1 MPPRPL
7 TRGRLSPAGTAALTQ
22 QFPDSVRR
30 GDAPGIA
37 ALVVDREGVLFEGA
51 AGQLDI
57 AKGTPM
63 PTNAIFSIAS
73 MTKPVT
79 SVAIMMLME
88 AGKPSST
95 IRSRSTLNGYDNLQV
110 ISTFNDKDATYTTRP
125 ARKAMTIRS
134 SSRTPPA
141 SATRSPTRSNS
152 RW

>member
-1 MPPRPL
+1 MRLKPAVALSVAVTLVCAATLAAQRAAAPAHA
-7 TRGRLSPAGTAALTQ
+7 GRLSAAGTAALTQ
-22 QFPDSVRR
+22 QLTDSVRR

-63 PTNAIFSIAS
+63 PANAIFSIAS

-88 AGKPSST
+88 AGKLKLDDPVSKY
-95 IRSRSTLNGYDNLQV
+95 LDGYDNA
-110 ISTFNDKDATYTTRP
+110 SGHHARSTTRTRP
-125 ARKAMTIRS
+125 
-134 SSRTPPA
+134 TP
-141 SATRSPTRSNS
+141 RGR
-152 RW
+152 RGRR